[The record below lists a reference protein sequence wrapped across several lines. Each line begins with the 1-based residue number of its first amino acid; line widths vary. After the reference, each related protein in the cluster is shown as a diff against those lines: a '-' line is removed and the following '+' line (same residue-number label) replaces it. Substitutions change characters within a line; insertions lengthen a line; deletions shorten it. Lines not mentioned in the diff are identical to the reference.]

1 MTVGKVWAWT
11 WRASLVFLILSVVEF
26 ASFLFGVGSLPFAGA
41 FLPAGVAALGVAL
54 ARTVWEGG
62 REQAVAAVI
71 AASLGALLGLS
82 GWAMSPPGQTL
93 LSWELRDIP
102 VPDDAR
108 SVSEDASGNAWC
120 FDYCPTLS
128 HTYHV
133 DGDPREVAARMS
145 DDLRSAGLEIEH
157 DDAHSISF
165 SRGRHDTIAVTVE
178 IVPAEE
184 GPATEADPSSAPMS
198 RTSLVTVTARASTRF

>member
-1 MTVGKVWAWT
+1 MTLGKVWAWT
-11 WRASLVFLILSVVEF
+11 WRASLVFLILSVVAF
-26 ASFLFGVGSLPFAGA
+26 ASFLFGVGLLPFAGA

-102 VPDDAR
+102 LPDDAR
-108 SVSEDASGNAWC
+108 SVSEASSGNAWC

-128 HTYHV
+128 HAYHV

-145 DDLRSAGLEIEH
+145 DAFRSAGLEIEH